1 MERHYA
7 VWDTDFRVQI
17 EPVGDAY
24 RVTVGERSYTVVVR
38 RALDGVLHLEIDGRH
53 ARAVVAA
60 DGSRRLVALDG
71 QVFTLEPVVRRGGRH
86 ADHGADT
93 LTAAMPGQV
102 VAVHVAPGDHVEKGQ
117 ALVLL
122 EAMKMELHVSA
133 PREARVRAVKV
144 STGDVVKRGQTLIEL
159 ESEG

>member
-7 VWDTDFRVQI
+7 VGDSEVRLRV
-17 EPVGDAY
+17 EPVGDGY
-24 RVTVGERSYTVVVR
+24 RVVVGERSYDVVVR
-38 RALDGVLHLEIDGRH
+38 RANDGVLDLDVDGRRV
-53 ARAVVAA
+53 RAVVAP
-60 DGSRRLVALDG
+60 DGARRLVALEG

-86 ADHGADT
+86 ADRGADT

-133 PREARVRAVKV
+133 PHAARVRSVNVAA
-144 STGDVVKRGQTLIEL
+144 GDVVKRGQTLIEL
-159 ESEG
+159 ASAG